1 MKQTIPV
8 VGMAC
13 SACSANV
20 ERKLNSLDG
29 VTSASVSLPGRSALV
44 DFNAD
49 VISPEQMKK
58 AINDIGYDLIIDTN
72 ESVEEIEKRAFSL
85 LRRKT
90 LLDVLIVSDGC
101 FDGVAGY
108 HR

>member
-1 MKQTIPV
+1 MKLTSPV
-8 VGMAC
+8 VGLAC

-58 AINDIGYDLIIDTN
+58 AINDIGYDRSIDTN
-72 ESVEEIEKRAFSL
+72 EAVEEIEKRALSQ

-90 LLDVLIVSDGC
+90 VFSLLL
-101 FDGVAGY
+101 
-108 HR
+108 